1 VTELLAP
8 SGNWDCARAAVAN
21 GADAV
26 FFGLPRFNARKRAD
40 NFKRADLPKLME
52 FLYRHGVTGF
62 VAFNTLTFLRELER
76 AVEQLEIM
84 ARAGVDAVIVPY
96 LVRQLGALE
105 RLGVTKGTLERRR
118 EGVHR

>member
-1 VTELLAP
+1 
-8 SGNWDCARAAVAN
+8 
-21 GADAV
+21 
-26 FFGLPRFNARKRAD
+26 
-40 NFKRADLPKLME
+40 ME

-62 VAFNTLTFLRELER
+62 VAFNTLIFLRERER